1 MSGGQCLDGS
11 PPRKLRS
18 VVITIL
24 HNSHYSIETS
34 IMINQ
39 SGLDTVP
46 PFLNINN
53 INFFRNYNIS
63 DKLCFSHRI
72 YLLFIYLFIYLFIE
86 DFNK

>member
-18 VVITIL
+18 LVITIL
-24 HNSHYSIETS
+24 HNSHYLIETS

-46 PFLNINN
+46 PFFFATKISP
-53 INFFRNYNIS
+53 INFVFHIE
-63 DKLCFSHRI
+63 
-72 YLLFIYLFIYLFIE
+72 FIYLFIYLFIE
-86 DFNK
+86 DFNE

>member
-1 MSGGQCLDGS
+1 
-11 PPRKLRS
+11 
-18 VVITIL
+18 
-24 HNSHYSIETS
+24 
-34 IMINQ
+34 MINQ